1 MNFLDNKIILITW
14 WIWTIWSALVN
25 ILLTNKNIKQI
36 RIIDNRETEL
46 AYAKEKYN
54 DERLR
59 FIFWDIRDKNRLRR
73 AMEWVDV
80 VYHAA
85 AMKHVPICEYNPIDA
100 VYTNIIWTQNLIELA
115 LELNIE
121 RFTYISTDKAVNPTN
136 VMWAT
141 KLIWER
147 LIHSMFYYKWT
158 SKTKFSAV
166 RFWNVLGSR
175 GSVLD
180 IWERQFK
187 EKWKITITDP
197 EMTRFFMKIEEAA
210 KLVIKAS
217 EYGKNWEIFILKM
230 SAIKIKDLAIK
241 FLKEKWIK
249 NNFEKFFEIIW
260 KRPWEKQ
267 HEELILP
274 WEEELL
280 YENDEMFVKVVS
292 TDYIPEWFKKSKI
305 KKFCSKDYLITN

>member
-1 MNFLDNKIILITW
+1 MDFLNNKTILITW
-14 WIWTIWSALVN
+14 WIWTIWWALLN

-36 RIIDNRETEL
+36 RVIDNRETEL
-46 AYAKEKYN
+46 AYAKDKYK

-59 FIFWDIRDKNRLRR
+59 FIFWDIRDKNRLKR
-73 AMEWVDV
+73 AMEWIDIL
-80 VYHAA
+80 YHAA
-85 AMKHVPICEYNPIDA
+85 AMKHVPICEYNPIDS

-115 LELNIE
+115 LDLNIE
-121 RFTYISTDKAVNPTN
+121 SFTYISTDKAVNPTN
-136 VMWAT
+136 VMGAT

-180 IWERQFK
+180 IWKKQIK
-187 EKWKITITDP
+187 ENWKITLTIP
-197 EMTRFFMKIEEAA
+197 EMTRFFMQIKEAA

-217 EYGKNWEIFILKM
+217 EYWNDWEIFILKM
-230 SAIKIKDLAIK
+230 PAMRIKDLAVN
-241 FLKEKWIK
+241 FLKENWIK
-249 NNFEKFFEIIW
+249 DNFEQYFEIIW
-260 KRPWEKQ
+260 RRPWEKMN
-267 HEELILP
+267 EELILH

-280 YENDEMFVKVVS
+280 YENDKMFAKVVN
-292 TDYIPEWFKKSKI
+292 TEYIPKWFTKSEVKR
-305 KKFCSKDYLITN
+305 FCSNDYVKNW